1 MVVQLSKAAK
11 IEALR
16 PYPSRTM
23 DQLARLLAA
32 GAPARPDPRRANFFE
47 LESDSEIFYVHIS
60 PASGR
65 VLLIGVWQ
73 RSALPR
79 TLTQAVQVVA

>member
-1 MVVQLSKAAK
+1 MVVQLSTVPK

-16 PYPSRTM
+16 PYPARTM
-23 DQLARLLAA
+23 DQLARLLAT

-47 LESDSEIFYVHIS
+47 LESDSQIFYVHIS

-73 RSALPR
+73 RSPLPCS
-79 TLTQAVQVVA
+79 LVPAAQVA

>member
-1 MVVQLSKAAK
+1 MVVQLSKVPK

-16 PYPSRTM
+16 PYPARTM
-23 DQLARLLAA
+23 DQLARLLAT

-47 LESDSEIFYVHIS
+47 LESDSQIFYVHIS

-73 RSALPR
+73 RSPLPCS
-79 TLTQAVQVVA
+79 LVPAAQVA

>member
-1 MVVQLSKAAK
+1 MVVQLNKVPK

-16 PYPSRTM
+16 PYPARTM
-23 DQLARLLAA
+23 DHLARLLAA

-47 LESDSEIFYVHIS
+47 LESDSETFYVHIS
-60 PASGR
+60 PATGR

-73 RSALPR
+73 RSGLSR
-79 TLTQAVQVVA
+79 SLTPAVQVA